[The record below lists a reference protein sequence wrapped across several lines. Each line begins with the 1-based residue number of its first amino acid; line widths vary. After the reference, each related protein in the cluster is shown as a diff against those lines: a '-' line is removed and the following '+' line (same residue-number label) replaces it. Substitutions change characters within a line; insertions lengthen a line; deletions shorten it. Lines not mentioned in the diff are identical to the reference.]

1 MARPRKNNRL
11 PDFTRAAAD
20 APDPGGRLVW
30 LLVAVALLGGAV
42 LFSAVGY
49 SPASDEPA
57 AANPDVAATDI

>member
-42 LFSAVGY
+42 LFTASNEAPSARETGTA
-49 SPASDEPA
+49 PGNAPGG
-57 AANPDVAATDI
+57 